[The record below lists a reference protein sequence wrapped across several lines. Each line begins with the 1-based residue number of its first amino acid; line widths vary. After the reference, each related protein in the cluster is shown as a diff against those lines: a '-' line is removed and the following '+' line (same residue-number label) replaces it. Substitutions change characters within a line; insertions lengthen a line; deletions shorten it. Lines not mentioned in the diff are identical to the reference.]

1 MTTYVRPVSKTWWLE
16 KKQYILF
23 VIRELTS
30 VFVAGYCLFL
40 LFLILKIGDEYEKY
54 NLLINFLRSP
64 LSLVFHLIS
73 FPFIFYHTITWFNLT
88 PKIMVLQIGEEK
100 VPKGLITGSV
110 YISWGLVSLILIW
123 LILGL

>member
-1 MTTYVRPVSKTWWLE
+1 MTMYIRPVSNTWWLE

-30 VFVAGYCLFL
+30 IFVAGYCLFL
-40 LFLILKIGDEYEKY
+40 LFFILKIGNENQTY
-54 NLLINFLRSP
+54 NSLIIFLKSP
-64 LSLVFHLIS
+64 LILVLHLIS
-73 FPFIFYHTITWFNLT
+73 FPFILYHTITWFNLT

-100 VPKGLITGSV
+100 APKELIAGLV
-110 YISWGLVSLILIW
+110 YISWGLLSLILIW

>member
-1 MTTYVRPVSKTWWLE
+1 MYIRPVSNTWWLE

-30 VFVAGYCLFL
+30 IFVAGYCLFL
-40 LFLILKIGDEYEKY
+40 LFFILKIGDENETYK
-54 NLLINFLRSP
+54 LLIIFLKSP
-64 LSLVFHLIS
+64 LSFVLHLIS
-73 FPFIFYHTITWFNLT
+73 FPFILYHTITWFNLT

-100 VPKGLITGSV
+100 VPKELIAGLV
-110 YISWGLVSLILIW
+110 YISWGLLSLILIW

>member
-1 MTTYVRPVSKTWWLE
+1 MYIRPVSSTWWLE

-30 VFVAGYCLFL
+30 IFVAVYCLFL
-40 LFLILKIGDEYEKY
+40 LFFILKIGNENETY
-54 NLLINFLRSP
+54 NLLIIFLKSP
-64 LSLVFHLIS
+64 LILVLHLIS
-73 FPFIFYHTITWFNLT
+73 FPFILYHTITWFNLT

-100 VPKGLITGSV
+100 VPKELIAGLV
-110 YISWGLVSLILIW
+110 YISWGLLSLILIW

>member
-1 MTTYVRPVSKTWWLE
+1 MYIRPVSNTWWLD

-30 VFVAGYCLFL
+30 IFVAGYCLFL
-40 LFLILKIGDEYEKY
+40 LFFIVKIGDEKETYK
-54 NLLINFLRSP
+54 LLIIFLKSP
-64 LSLVFHLIS
+64 LILVFHLIS

-100 VPKGLITGSV
+100 VPKELIAGLV
-110 YISWGLVSLILIW
+110 YISWGLLSLILIW

>member
-1 MTTYVRPVSKTWWLE
+1 MTTYIRPVSNTWWLE

-30 VFVAGYCLFL
+30 IFVAGYCLFL
-40 LFLILKIGDEYEKY
+40 LFFILKISDENETY
-54 NLLINFLRSP
+54 NLLIIFLKSP
-64 LSLVFHLIS
+64 LILILHLIS
-73 FPFIFYHTITWFNLT
+73 FPFILYHTITWFNLT

-100 VPKGLITGSV
+100 VPKELIAGLV
-110 YISWGLVSLILIW
+110 YISWGLLSLILIW

>member
-1 MTTYVRPVSKTWWLE
+1 MYIRPVSNTWWLE

-30 VFVAGYCLFL
+30 IFVAGYCLFL
-40 LFLILKIGDEYEKY
+40 LFFILKISDENETY
-54 NLLINFLRSP
+54 NLLIIFLKSP
-64 LSLVFHLIS
+64 LILVLHLIS
-73 FPFIFYHTITWFNLT
+73 FPFILYHTITWFNLT

-100 VPKGLITGSV
+100 VPKELIAGLV
-110 YISWGLVSLILIW
+110 YISWGFLSLILIW

>member
-1 MTTYVRPVSKTWWLE
+1 MTTYIRPVSNTWWLE

-30 VFVAGYCLFL
+30 IFVAGYCLFL
-40 LFLILKIGDEYEKY
+40 LIFILKIGDENESY
-54 NLLINFLRSP
+54 NLLIIFLKSP
-64 LSLVFHLIS
+64 LILVLHLIS
-73 FPFIFYHTITWFNLT
+73 FPFILYHTITWFNLT

-100 VPKGLITGSV
+100 VPKELIAGLV
-110 YISWGLVSLILIW
+110 YISWGLLSLILIW

>member
-1 MTTYVRPVSKTWWLE
+1 MTTYIRPVSNTWWLE

-30 VFVAGYCLFL
+30 IFVAGYCLFL
-40 LFLILKIGDEYEKY
+40 LFFILKIGDENENY
-54 NLLINFLRSP
+54 NLLIIFLKSP
-64 LSLVFHLIS
+64 LILILHLIS
-73 FPFIFYHTITWFNLT
+73 FPFILYHTITWFNLT

-100 VPKGLITGSV
+100 VPKELIAGLV
-110 YISWGLVSLILIW
+110 YIIWGFLSVILIW